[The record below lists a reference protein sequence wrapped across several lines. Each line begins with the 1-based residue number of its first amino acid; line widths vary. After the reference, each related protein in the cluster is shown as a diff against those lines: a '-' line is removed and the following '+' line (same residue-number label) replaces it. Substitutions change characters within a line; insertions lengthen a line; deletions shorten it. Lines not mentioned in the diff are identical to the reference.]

1 MNINELEHLTGI
13 TKQNIRFYEKKE
25 LIQPMRN
32 LANNYREYSAD
43 DLARLKTIKLLR
55 KLDLPLED
63 IGKILSEEMPLQTA
77 LEEQDRKS
85 VV

>member
-63 IGKILSEEMPLQTA
+63 IGKILSEEMPWH
-77 LEEQDRKS
+77 K
-85 VV
+85 